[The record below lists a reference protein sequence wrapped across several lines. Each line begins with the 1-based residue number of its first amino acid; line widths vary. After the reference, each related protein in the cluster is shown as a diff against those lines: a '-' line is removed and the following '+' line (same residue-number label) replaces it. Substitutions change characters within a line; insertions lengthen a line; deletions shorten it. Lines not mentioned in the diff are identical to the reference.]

1 MVEHAVIA
9 LVALSA
15 AGLTFFSGFG
25 LGTLL
30 LPAFAMFMPIE
41 TAIAATAVVH
51 LANNLLKLALVARH
65 ADASVVWRFGVPAL
79 LAALAGAALLL
90 VLGAAEPIAVYTLA
104 GRRAL
109 ITPVGLAVG
118 VAVIAFAAFELH
130 PRSARV
136 ECPPRWLPMGGVLS
150 GFFGGFSG
158 HQGALRSAFLLR
170 AGLDAKAFVGTTT
183 VCSVMV
189 DAARLGVYFAG
200 AAFFA
205 KNFGALTRAEL
216 PLIVTACVAAFA
228 GTVLGARLL
237 HKTTLGAIR
246 TIVGILLLA
255 TGAAMAA
262 GWI

>member
-1 MVEHAVIA
+1 MIEHAVIA
-9 LVALSA
+9 LVALLAS
-15 AGLTFFSGFG
+15 GLTFFSGFG

-30 LPAFAMFMPIE
+30 LPAFALFMPIE

-90 VLGAAEPIAVYTLA
+90 VLGSAEPLAAYPVA
-104 GRRAL
+104 GRTAN

-118 VAVIAFAAFELH
+118 VLVIAFAAFELH

-136 ECPPRWLPMGGVLS
+136 EFPRRWLPLGGALS
-150 GFFGGFSG
+150 GFFGGLSG
-158 HQGALRSAFLLR
+158 HQGALRSAFLVR
-170 AGLDAKAFVGTTT
+170 AGLDARAFVGTTT
-183 VCSVMV
+183 VCSVLV
-189 DAARLGVYFAG
+189 DVARLGVYFAG

-205 KNFGALTRAEL
+205 KDLGALTRAQL
-216 PLIVTACVAAFA
+216 PLIVTGCLAAFV
-228 GTVLGARLL
+228 GTVLGARML
-237 HKTTLGAIR
+237 HKVTLGAVR
-246 TIVGILLLA
+246 SIVGILLLA

-262 GWI
+262 GWT